1 MEHVTFKT
9 IVGIAA
15 GLGAFLLDK
24 INGPILVLL
33 IFMILD
39 YITGM
44 ATCLTTDKAFDSK
57 AAVRGIIKK
66 LGYGILIIAA
76 MLMDYVLFQQGSI
89 IGIEIKIAML
99 TIAITLYLIGTEGF
113 SIMQN
118 LILIGVPVPDFML
131 KVFNL
136 VKNESGGIV
145 KFLKE

>member
-1 MEHVTFKT
+1 MEHVTAKS

-24 INGPILVLL
+24 VNGPILVLL

-39 YITGM
+39 YITG
-44 ATCLTTDKAFDSK
+44 LTTCFVTNKAFDK
-57 AAVRGIIKK
+57 DLALKGIIKK

-76 MLMDYVLFQQGSI
+76 MLMDYVLFQQGTI